1 MNKRLKKK
9 EEQEL
14 DEKMK
19 HLESLKDDNTKY
31 HYVLREINKPKHK
44 ISILVKDSQGNV
56 PGSTAEQIKVIEE
69 YFKKTLAPE
78 SMKDEF
84 LDCQPCAMRTPFTAE
99 EIESISKRLGSDKA
113 AGPDSLVDI
122 RQIMA

>member
-44 ISILVKDSQGNV
+44 TSILVKDSQGNV
-56 PGSTAEQIKVIEE
+56 PGSM
-69 YFKKTLAPE
+69 LNR
-78 SMKDEF
+78 S
-84 LDCQPCAMRTPFTAE
+84 R
-99 EIESISKRLGSDKA
+99 
-113 AGPDSLVDI
+113 
-122 RQIMA
+122 